1 MACQQLRVY
10 EINCRIPFEALDDDL
25 FDMHCERE
33 ESEDAR
39 SKDYVGQSVTRVR
52 SLV

>member
-1 MACQQLRVY
+1 MC

-25 FDMHCERE
+25 FDMHCEE

-39 SKDYVGQSVTRVR
+39 SNDYVSQSEAIVS
-52 SLV
+52 SLRK